1 MLKLGSGASEGEE
14 WLIRYREW
22 AVRGETA
29 PGKKEEPHKAHGGR
43 QRSVLGNESRRR
55 SLAGTEGQATETD
68 PVTLKPSRQ

>member
-14 WLIRYREW
+14 WLIRYRDW

-43 QRSVLGNESRRR
+43 QRSVLGNESRRG
-55 SLAGTEGQATETD
+55 SLAGPRGKQPKLT
-68 PVTLKPSRQ
+68 P